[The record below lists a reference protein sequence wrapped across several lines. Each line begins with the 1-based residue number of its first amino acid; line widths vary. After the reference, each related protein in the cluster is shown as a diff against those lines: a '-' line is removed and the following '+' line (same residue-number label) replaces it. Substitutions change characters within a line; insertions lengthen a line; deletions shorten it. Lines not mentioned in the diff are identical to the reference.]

1 MYVHTYQLIIEYLRT
16 YIRTYCLSTYIRMSN
31 AYLPTLHV
39 LAFSYTFM
47 LIVFL
52 FLCRDFSNGYLIAE
66 IISWYYPQD
75 IQMHSYING
84 MSINTKMGNWQ
95 QLERVFSKHSLS
107 ISKGEVEGTMH
118 CKPGAAAM
126 LVTRLYTILTHRQW
140 AHFDYVN
147 MCIYIRTYVRMYV
160 RMCIRTYEN
169 IYVHVYTCTYVRA
182 YMYVRTYMHTCLIH
196 TYIWY
201 IRTYVSLSQST
212 YVCTKAY
219 KLYMSNTYV
228 HMVHTYVRM
237 YLSPKVRTYV
247 QKPGIEGLWYLLHCL
262 LCVCTYIASLYTVS
276 LYCTYG
282 TFHKKLDDERRSN
295 GRSINGRTP
304 YSRGRTPYGRY
315 ANNNY
320 VIFAHWYR
328 FAGIGFPSKNGLF

>member
-75 IQMHSYING
+75 IQMHSYVNG

-147 MCIYIRTYVRMYV
+147 MCIYIRTYVCMYVCAYVHMKIYTYMYIHVRMYV
-160 RMCIRTYEN
+160 
-169 IYVHVYTCTYVRA
+169 HTC
-182 YMYVRTYMHTCLIH
+182 MYVRTCIH
-196 TYIWY
+196 
-201 IRTYVSLSQST
+201 V
-212 YVCTKAY
+212 
-219 KLYMSNTYV
+219 
-228 HMVHTYVRM
+228 
-237 YLSPKVRTYV
+237 
-247 QKPGIEGLWYLLHCL
+247 
-262 LCVCTYIASLYTVS
+262 
-276 LYCTYG
+276 
-282 TFHKKLDDERRSN
+282 
-295 GRSINGRTP
+295 
-304 YSRGRTPYGRY
+304 
-315 ANNNY
+315 
-320 VIFAHWYR
+320 
-328 FAGIGFPSKNGLF
+328 